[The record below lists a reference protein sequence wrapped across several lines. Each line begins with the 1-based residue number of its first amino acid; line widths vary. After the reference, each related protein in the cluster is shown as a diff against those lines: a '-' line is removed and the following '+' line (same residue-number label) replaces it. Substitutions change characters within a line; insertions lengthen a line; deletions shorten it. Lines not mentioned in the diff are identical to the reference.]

1 MIPPFNHC
9 RLAALVFLS
18 IGLLQGSCLA
28 SPNAP
33 DEFRLYT
40 RPLVIS
46 ERGTVTSYV
55 LQTSKARFSFLP
67 PSKWAVKENATTKE
81 VVMMARNLITSIRF
95 KIVGAAPEATNE
107 PSKVKG
113 PTSEVGQPPQTLEA
127 LKAQWRQSV
136 QENHPDGRITAEF
149 PCYTG
154 KIEGAALDL
163 ERIAP
168 NKAKVFT
175 RLAFIPLPDGRVE
188 FDLTTTSANLAETRL
203 AFGNFLTSF
212 RVDQAAAPERSAQ
225 AKPPAQQ

>member
-1 MIPPFNHC
+1 MIPLFNH
-9 RLAALVFLS
+9 RRRAGLVLLS

-28 SPNAP
+28 PP
-33 DEFRLYT
+33 EPQDEFRLYT

-55 LQTSKARFSFLP
+55 LQTSKARFAFLP

-95 KIVGAAPEATNE
+95 KIVEAEPETT
-107 PSKVKG
+107 K
-113 PTSEVGQPPQTLEA
+113 EA
-127 LKAQWRQSV
+127 RVAQWRQTV
-136 QENHPDGRITAEF
+136 QENHPDGKITAEF
-149 PCYTG
+149 PCYTS
-154 KIEGAALDL
+154 KVEGTALDL

-168 NKAKVFT
+168 NNTKVFT

-188 FDLTTTSANLAETRL
+188 FDLTTTGGNLANTRL

-212 RVDQAAAPERSAQ
+212 RVE
-225 AKPPAQQ
+225 PPAAK